1 MANWGIDLVNSL
13 RDKTAT
19 APLPPFIIHLKL
31 DESMQIDEAEHGRV
45 VQNWTPGPHFG
56 MPDGFVQGGLFCTI
70 ADISQ
75 GVAMLTTLDQ
85 FENWA
90 TLDFHIRFMRLVRVG
105 EVVRI
110 ESTGVNKSRNNALIE
125 TVFAAVGGK
134 PIARVTG
141 GWARSDRER
150 QWGVI

>member
-1 MANWGIDLVNSL
+1 MANWGVDLVNSL
-13 RDKTAT
+13 RNKTAK

-31 DESMQIDEAEHGRV
+31 DEGMLIDEVEHGRV
-45 VQNWTPGPHFG
+45 VQNWTPGPHFA
-56 MPDGFVQGGLFCTI
+56 MPDGFVQGGLFGTI

-75 GVAMLTTLDQ
+75 GVAMLTTQDQ

-110 ESTGVNKSRNNALIE
+110 ESTVVKE
-125 TVFAAVGGK
+125 QK
-134 PIARVTG
+134 
-141 GWARSDRER
+141 
-150 QWGVI
+150 